1 MSTITIDIRKDKI
14 NANEEVP
21 IIFCVI
27 KNRKHS
33 KISTGLK
40 IPLKF
45 WDEKNRKVK
54 KGFPNSVRFNAYLSQ
69 KFSEIQ
75 NSLVETE
82 MNSNSLSAKTLK
94 EKIMG
99 KSPKDFFVFAQ
110 DEVNKFYSNG
120 QIGTYRAQMSALSK
134 VKEFVE
140 YRDITFNEMDLDFL
154 NKYEN
159 YMRTRQK
166 LKTNTIHRHMKF
178 LRKIF
183 NEALRMDVISYDQNP
198 FTKYKLKQEKTS
210 RDFLSED
217 ELEIIEN
224 LPINKTTKMNLHRW
238 MFIFASYVGGVR
250 ISDVLKLRLSQYD
263 GVHIHLTIHKTKN
276 QLSIKISNKAKE
288 IIEMYISKDSKPSDF
303 IFPCLPAEIDL
314 NNPEE
319 LHTAISRCSAYINKN
334 LKFIAE
340 KAGINK
346 KLSFHISRH
355 TWATRALRKG
365 ISIDKVSKLMGH
377 AQLRE
382 TQIYAKIVN
391 EELDKAMDVFND

>member
-1 MSTITIDIRKDKI
+1 MATVKIELRRDKLNKQNESPLYFRVIKFRKSSRI
-14 NANEEVP
+14 PSGIYVP
-21 IIFCVI
+21 IDLWDD
-27 KNRKHS
+27 KNK
-33 KISTGLK
+33 
-40 IPLKF
+40 
-45 WDEKNRKVK
+45 KVK
-54 KGFPNSVRFNAYLSQ
+54 KGYPNSARVNAFIA
-69 KFSEIQ
+69 KKMSELQ
-75 NSLVETE
+75 ETILDSE
-82 MNSNSLSAKTLK
+82 SNIKTVTTKKLK
-94 EKIMG
+94 EAILG

-224 LPINKTTKMNLHRW
+224 LSINKTTKMNLHRW

-276 QLSIKISNKAKE
+276 QLSIKIPNKAKE

-340 KAGINK
+340 KAGIDK

>member
-45 WDEKNRKVK
+45 WDEKSRKVK

-99 KSPKDFFVFAQ
+99 ISPKDFFVFAQ

-276 QLSIKISNKAKE
+276 QLSIKIPNKAKE

-314 NNPEE
+314 DNPEE

-340 KAGINK
+340 KAGIDK